1 MTPPERAHLLPF
13 LSALKKNL
21 AFSPFEMTIEY
32 RLNEKRGEEKQR
44 EEISAYREQGTGNKG
59 SWSVRAIRF
68 DVLQKFYERG
78 KVRDGKR
85 LRDSRVRVNA

>member
-1 MTPPERAHLLPF
+1 MLPF
-13 LSALKKNL
+13 LSAPKKNL

-32 RLNEKRGEEKQR
+32 RLNEKRGGETKR
-44 EEISAYREQGTGNKG
+44 GNFSLQGTGNKG

-85 LRDSRVRVNA
+85 LRGSRVRVNA